1 MLLRQRMNQWR
12 DITYTQMRRL
22 SVVITLV
29 LIYKFNAIPI
39 KIPTGFFIK
48 LILKLIRESKIYFLY
63 TIYSLHKKV

>member
-48 LILKLIRESKIYFLY
+48 LILKLI
-63 TIYSLHKKV
+63 